1 MKLPPMDPWAS
12 GVRAADVPIVNGGD
26 PNPLENADV
35 PPGPN
40 GGDPSGEFETADAPL
55 RPNKT
60 DIARHLYELFPPTFV
75 QPYPDAWIEIAH
87 GDPATGGP
95 EKAQKFSAFDLA
107 AASEFAEKKNRAGF
121 NVYVGVALRQ
131 GQTDS
136 RAKGRATAQTS

>member
-95 EKAQKFSAFDLA
+95 EKAQNSPHSTSRPLPNSRRRRIGPGSMFTLA
-107 AASEFAEKKNRAGF
+107 SH
-121 NVYVGVALRQ
+121 
-131 GQTDS
+131 
-136 RAKGRATAQTS
+136 